1 DAYRISGTVVSA
13 ATGVALVGATV
24 QIKNQDRS
32 SFTKAGGRF
41 TLFTTD
47 TAGTLLVT
55 FLGYE
60 AAEIKF
66 GREHEGPF
74 TISLKPN
81 AKQLD
86 MVEVSTG
93 YQTLP
98 KERATGSFVQVNE
111 DLLQRQVSTNI
122 LGRLEGNATGL
133 QIYKRDG

>member
-1 DAYRISGTVVSA
+1 LSALGFMLSTFLFCVCLAHAGQQDAYRISGTVVSA

-74 TISLKPN
+74 TFSLKPN
-81 AKQLD
+81 AK
-86 MVEVSTG
+86 
-93 YQTLP
+93 
-98 KERATGSFVQVNE
+98 
-111 DLLQRQVSTNI
+111 
-122 LGRLEGNATGL
+122 
-133 QIYKRDG
+133 